1 MNINSSEMSNEHL
14 EEGGIF
20 HLPTL
25 SEKSAEAESAVAAMS
40 KKKKRNFTIILTVI
54 AVMAI
59 ALGLSLSSRDS
70 PKAQFWYSQ
79 ESPKSST
86 STIVTSSLNNTSD
99 QNATPMSDR
108 DNEWLTAHNK
118 RRQVY
123 HEAHGKEYV
132 PLTWSSRLAV
142 HAKERA
148 TNLTDHLCNDQP
160 VHHRGVG
167 VVGENLAWNFGDD
180 ELSSTR
186 YVDSILTRWVDD
198 AMHWGWPTNSHMTQA
213 LWRGT
218 HLLGCGES
226 MNDGGTCRIQVCHY
240 LRPGN
245 CVSREDDAGTNDNW
259 RERMLQTEPCDWP
272 PAPAPTASPSPTY
285 WMGTYSPA
293 SVSTPF
299 PTEDRNPKNNMN

>member
-1 MNINSSEMSNEHL
+1 M
-14 EEGGIF
+14 
-20 HLPTL
+20 PTL

-108 DNEWLTAHNK
+108 DNEWLTAHNE

-180 ELSSTR
+180 EVSSTR
-186 YVDSILTRWVDD
+186 SVDSILTRWVDD
-198 AMHWGWPTNSHMTQA
+198 AMDWGWPTNSHMTQ
-213 LWRGT
+213 
-218 HLLGCGES
+218 
-226 MNDGGTCRIQVCHY
+226 
-240 LRPGN
+240 
-245 CVSREDDAGTNDNW
+245 VSRRQNRAISIRTACMYFSCHLTLTHRPYGE
-259 RERMLQTEPCDWP
+259 ERICW
-272 PAPAPTASPSPTY
+272 AVA
-285 WMGTYSPA
+285 
-293 SVSTPF
+293 
-299 PTEDRNPKNNMN
+299 NP